1 MMNALIVRTIS
12 DMNQLKAFW
21 QWLSRLFVIT
31 LRKSHLIILIVIL
44 QCWQNF
50 VIYWC
55 CNVRFSAHS
64 RNMPFTLQ
72 LASTKSLL
80 QFHYTCPQEIPR
92 WFMKMRKQKYDFKNS
107 KLCFTELVTIQMAS
121 CISRK
126 IKITMRPCF
135 HKIKLL

>member
-1 MMNALIVRTIS
+1 MIHWNPIWWTHWYVLRTTS
-12 DMNQLKAFW
+12 NMNQFKSFW

-92 WFMKMRKQKYDFKNS
+92 RFMKMKNQNMILRIHNSALPSSLQFKWLPAFLA
-107 KLCFTELVTIQMAS
+107 K
-121 CISRK
+121 
-126 IKITMRPCF
+126 
-135 HKIKLL
+135 